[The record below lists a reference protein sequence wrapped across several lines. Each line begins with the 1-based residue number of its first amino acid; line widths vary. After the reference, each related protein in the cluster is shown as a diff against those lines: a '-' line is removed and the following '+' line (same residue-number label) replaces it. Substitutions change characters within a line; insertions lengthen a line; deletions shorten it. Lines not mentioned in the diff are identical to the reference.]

1 MDDTCALLS
10 WHQLAFRETVSC
22 LSRATSLLRV
32 TSVLRV
38 KSIKNERFIN
48 TGHHEPGTRW
58 HMSHVPRVITRS
70 AGVRVAWRVARELV
84 VGVGL

>member
-22 LSRATSLLRV
+22 LSRA